1 MSKVLEELKYL
12 ETHEW
17 IREED
22 DGTYTVG
29 ISDYAQDALGDIV
42 YVNLPEAG
50 EEIQEGDS
58 FAEVESVKSVS
69 DVYSPASGE
78 ILEVNENLMDE
89 PERINQDPYGA
100 WIIRIGNAELS
111 DKLMNSTEYE
121 EFLEN
126 EV

>member
-78 ILEVNENLMDE
+78 SL
-89 PERINQDPYGA
+89 RGS
-100 WIIRIGNAELS
+100 IRIPTGHGS
-111 DKLMNSTEYE
+111 
-121 EFLEN
+121 
-126 EV
+126 